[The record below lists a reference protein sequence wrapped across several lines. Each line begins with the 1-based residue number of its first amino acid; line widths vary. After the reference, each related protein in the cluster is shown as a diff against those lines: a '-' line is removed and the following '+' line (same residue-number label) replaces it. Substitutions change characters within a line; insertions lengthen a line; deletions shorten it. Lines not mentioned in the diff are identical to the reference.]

1 MARLL
6 IVAALS
12 FVIGAALEHGITRLV
27 SQRHQHT
34 RAVMWLSQFHL
45 DNASAAARANQCE
58 RLGAEGVSLGHDY
71 EELVQAF
78 PEAYGRDSEFR
89 ARADALKSA
98 VQMSG
103 AAALDCADPGATVK
117 RIHDACD
124 DCHRQYRD

>member
-12 FVIGAALEHGITRLV
+12 FVVGAVLEHGITRLV
-27 SQRHQHT
+27 SQRHQYT

-45 DNASAAARANQCE
+45 DNAIAAARANDCQ
-58 RLGAEGVSLGHDY
+58 RLGAERASLGHMND
-71 EELVQAF
+71 ELVQAF
-78 PEAYGRDSEFR
+78 SDAYGRDAEFR
-89 ARADALKSA
+89 TRADTLKSA

-103 AAALDCADPGATVK
+103 AAALDCADPSATVK
-117 RIHDACD
+117 KIHDACD